1 MKRIVAVLFASAAVI
16 VPASAAVASFSSAQP
31 LGFECLATD
40 QLNAPEAT
48 NAVTNCGANR
58 NQ

>member
-1 MKRIVAVLFASAAVI
+1 MKRFVAVLFASAAVV
-16 VPASAAVASFSSAQP
+16 VPTSAALASISPTQP

-40 QLNAPEAT
+40 QLNAPEAA
-48 NAVTNCGANR
+48 NAITNCGANR

>member
-1 MKRIVAVLFASAAVI
+1 MKRIVAVLFASAAFV
-16 VPASAAVASFSSAQP
+16 VPASAAMADFSPAQP
-31 LGFECLATD
+31 LGFECLASD